1 MKSYCTQLSIGNYGR
16 FANMLF
22 QVAGVI
28 GVARKNG
35 LQPVFRPL
43 RNLDHKERFGSNEDI
58 DVFKYFKNPL
68 PAIPD
73 GMQWRDQPV
82 GWGYND
88 VRLGAGNWNL
98 SGHFQS
104 FKYFAHCFD
113 EVKYYMRMKDE
124 YKQNDKVA
132 VHIRW
137 GDYDNAYHP
146 RLDMGYYSE
155 AIKQFPKGT
164 QFLVFSDDPEGVSNM
179 FVGHYGSNKEGKR
192 FRYVSGDYIDSFKLM
207 KSCRHFIIGN
217 STFSAM
223 AAILGEAK
231 DKRVIAPSPWFGP
244 KYTNITG
251 KDIYCDGW
259 TVIDY
264 EQQKVIA

>member
-1 MKSYCTQLSIGNYGR
+1 MKGYCTQLSIGNYGR

-43 RNLDHKERFGSNEDI
+43 VNLDHKERFGSKEDI

-73 GMQWRDQPV
+73 GIQWRDRPV
-82 GWGYND
+82 DWGYKD
-88 VRLGAGNWNL
+88 VRLGPGNWNL

-113 EVKYYMRMKDE
+113 EVKWYMRMNDE
-124 YKQNDKVA
+124 RPLRDCVA
-132 VHIRW
+132 IHARR

-146 RLDMGYYSE
+146 VLGMDYYAKAIE
-155 AIKQFPKGT
+155 AFPKDAK
-164 QFLVFSDDPEGVSNM
+164 FILFSDDVEGAVQMLSDYKDRI
-179 FVGHYGSNKEGKR
+179 VLTDYGM
-192 FRYVSGDYIDSFKLM
+192 DYIESFKLM

-217 STFSAM
+217 SSYSASR
-223 AAILGEAK
+223 ASS
-231 DKRVIAPSPWFGP
+231 V
-244 KYTNITG
+244 
-251 KDIYCDGW
+251 
-259 TVIDY
+259 
-264 EQQKVIA
+264 

>member
-1 MKSYCTQLSIGNYGR
+1 
-16 FANMLF
+16 MLF
-22 QVAGVI
+22 QVCGVI

-35 LQPVFRPL
+35 LQPVFKPL

-73 GMQWRDQPV
+73 GLQWRDQPV
-82 GWGYND
+82 PWGYTD
-88 VRLGAGNWNL
+88 IRLGSGNWNL

-124 YKQNDKVA
+124 PGLQDYCAIHV
-132 VHIRW
+132 RL
-137 GDYDNAYHP
+137 GDYDGNYHP
-146 RLDMGYYSE
+146 RLDMRYYKQAME
-155 AIKQFPKGT
+155 QFPKGT
-164 QFLVFSDDPEGVSNM
+164 SFIIFSDDPHKANEMFDISSGVI
-179 FVGHYGSNKEGKR
+179 
-192 FRYVSGDYIDSFKLM
+192 YVPDGNYIEHFKLM

-217 STFSAM
+217 SSYSAM
-223 AAILGEAK
+223 AAILGEAE

-244 KYTNITG
+244 RYTNITG
-251 KDIYCDGW
+251 NDIYCPDW
-259 TVIDY
+259 MIINY
-264 EQQKVIA
+264 EQQNVTI

>member
-1 MKSYCTQLSIGNYGR
+1 MKGYCTMLGIGSYGR
-16 FANMLF
+16 MGNMLF
-22 QVAGVI
+22 QIGGVF

-43 RNLDHKERFGSNEDI
+43 MNNDHKERFGSNEDI
-58 DVFKYFKNPL
+58 DLGKYFANPL

-73 GMQWRDQPV
+73 GIRWIDKPV
-82 GWGYND
+82 EWGYND
-88 VRLGAGNWNL
+88 VRLGVGNWNL

-113 EVKYYMRMKDE
+113 EVKYYLRMKDE
-124 YKQNDKVA
+124 YRQNNYCA
-132 VHIRW
+132 IHIRL
-137 GDYDNAYHP
+137 GDYDGAYHP
-146 RLDMGYYSE
+146 RLDIRYYEE
-155 AIKQFPKGT
+155 AMSQFPSGT
-164 QFLVFSDDPEGVSNM
+164 KFMVFSDDVNAAMQLFGGWKLTGRIDYSC
-179 FVGHYGSNKEGKR
+179 R
-192 FRYVSGDYIDSFKLM
+192 DYIDDFKFM

-259 TVIDY
+259 TVINY
-264 EQQKVIA
+264 EQQKVMA

>member
-1 MKSYCTQLSIGNYGR
+1 MKGYCTMTSIGNYGR

-43 RNLDHKERFGSNEDI
+43 VNLDHKERFGSNEDI

-68 PAIPD
+68 PAMPD
-73 GMQWRDQPV
+73 GIQWRDKPV
-82 GWGYND
+82 DWGYND
-88 VRLGAGNWNL
+88 VRLGPGNWNL

-113 EVKYYMRMKDE
+113 EVKWYMRMKDE
-124 YKQNDKVA
+124 RPLKDCVA
-132 VHIRW
+132 LHSRR

-146 RLDMGYYSE
+146 VLGLDYYAKAIE
-155 AIKQFPKGT
+155 AFPKDAK
-164 QFLVFSDDPEGVSNM
+164 FILFSDDVEGAMQMLS
-179 FVGHYGSNKEGKR
+179 GYKDRIIPTDYGM
-192 FRYVSGDYIDSFKLM
+192 DYIESFKLM
-207 KSCRHFIIGN
+207 KACRHFIIGN
-217 STFSAM
+217 SSFSAM

-231 DKRVIAPSPWFGP
+231 DKRVIAPAPWFGP
-244 KYTNITG
+244 KYTKITG
-251 KDIYCDGW
+251 KDIYCDDW

-264 EQQKVIA
+264 EQQNVTA